1 MMPNKTL
8 PISSSPAAPTAITL
22 QPSFAISTE
31 VPAAV
36 PAAVILISSI
46 RAMFCPGGISETCLP
61 NTSKMCTPMETIVGM
76 ITPLITNQLMV
87 LVQGM
92 LHHQINLILDHLF
105 FFGHVSYRLAK
116 Q

>member
-1 MMPNKTL
+1 
-8 PISSSPAAPTAITL
+8 
-22 QPSFAISTE
+22 
-31 VPAAV
+31 
-36 PAAVILISSI
+36 
-46 RAMFCPGGISETCLP
+46 
-61 NTSKMCTPMETIVGM
+61 METIVGI

-105 FFGHVSYRLAK
+105 LHEPVSYRLAK